1 MKPKDCVFFDH
12 VDSKGYL
19 SDDYKLF
26 FMPYSEERIDPEHV
40 KRCCELSY
48 SVIDTDIVCLELCSG
63 NGHWLIEKALK
74 YPNIHWIAV
83 EKKWSCVKKILS
95 KMHNHNVTNITIF
108 CTDAQLIYESI
119 PKAYIHDVFINFPDP
134 WPKAKHAKHRI
145 VGDALLQHLPT
156 FLKDH
161 GRLVF
166 ATDDSD
172 NAQRTRDR
180 IQESGEFT
188 DVSTHSYFNDIHKR
202 YGDSTFRDLWLSHG
216 KEIHYVI
223 HQKQTHKGELN
234 EPLYI

>member
-1 MKPKDCVFFDH
+1 
-12 VDSKGYL
+12 
-19 SDDYKLF
+19 
-26 FMPYSEERIDPEHV
+26 
-40 KRCCELSY
+40 
-48 SVIDTDIVCLELCSG
+48 
-63 NGHWLIEKALK
+63 
-74 YPNIHWIAV
+74 
-83 EKKWSCVKKILS
+83 
-95 KMHNHNVTNITIF
+95 MHNHNVTNITIF

-202 YGDSTFRDLWLSHG
+202 YGDSTFRDLWMSHG
-216 KEIHYVI
+216 KENTLRDTS
-223 HQKQTHKGELN
+223 KTN
-234 EPLYI
+234 